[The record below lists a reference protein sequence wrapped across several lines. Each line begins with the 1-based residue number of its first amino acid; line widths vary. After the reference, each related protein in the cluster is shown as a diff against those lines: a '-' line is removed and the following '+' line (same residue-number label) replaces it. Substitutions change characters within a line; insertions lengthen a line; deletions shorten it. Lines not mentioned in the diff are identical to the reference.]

1 MTMMKALVVEG
12 PKEFVYQE
20 IPVPALKADEVLV
33 KVRACGICGSDV
45 PRVRDGGVHS
55 FPQIVGH
62 EFSGDVVEV
71 GSAVNPDLKGLR
83 AAVAPLVPC
92 GHCDNCAKG
101 RPAMCTEYSFIG
113 SRQPGAMAEYV
124 AVPAKNL
131 VPIDDEVTYE
141 QAACIEP
148 ITVAIHGV
156 ERAGELISGSSAIV
170 YGCGTIG
177 ILTMQVLKAK
187 GIERVY
193 VIDIN
198 QAKLDLAKKL
208 GAYEIINSQTTDVPA
223 YFKEHGLVD
232 YAFETAGVNFLQAQL
247 PDLVKKTG
255 TIVYIGTVPRDV
267 SFKASTFEQILR
279 GELTVTG
286 SWMSYSSPFPGGEWR
301 GAAEYLKSG
310 KIVVDDIVT
319 HRFPL
324 SAGYEAFEALFDPA
338 NNALK
343 IMYVM
348 D

>member
-1 MTMMKALVVEG
+1 
-12 PKEFVYQE
+12 
-20 IPVPALKADEVLV
+20 
-33 KVRACGICGSDV
+33 
-45 PRVRDGGVHS
+45 
-55 FPQIVGH
+55 
-62 EFSGDVVEV
+62 
-71 GSAVNPDLKGLR
+71 
-83 AAVAPLVPC
+83 
-92 GHCDNCAKG
+92 
-101 RPAMCTEYSFIG
+101 
-113 SRQPGAMAEYV
+113 
-124 AVPAKNL
+124 
-131 VPIDDEVTYE
+131 
-141 QAACIEP
+141 
-148 ITVAIHGV
+148 
-156 ERAGELISGSSAIV
+156 
-170 YGCGTIG
+170 
-177 ILTMQVLKAK
+177 MQVLQAK

-208 GAYEIINSQTTDVPA
+208 GAYEVINSQTTNVPA

-255 TIVYIGTVPRDV
+255 TLVYIGTVPRDV
-267 SFKASTFEQILR
+267 TFKASTFEQSLR

-319 HRFPL
+319 HKFPL
-324 SAGYEAFEALFDPA
+324 SAGYEAFETLFKPE

-343 IMYVM
+343 VMYVM